1 MLSFIISSSK
11 HSFDIS
17 YPPSSK
23 QGQLSSTVPNP
34 TARCMFRYPTLIALF
49 DLSSPP
55 HLFLSSSHSYHF
67 VQMLAE
73 KDMALLTALMAVVD
87 NSNPEVINNV
97 AKSLVCY
104 SPLPPPFPP
113 LSFSPFPSLALSFFP
128 LSPSLPLFLPPSLP
142 HCYICRRI
150 CWKTRGCSCSGL
162 MLCCARKLR
171 TAVSRERGE
180 RAGRERGESGERA
193 GRARRAEKGAWRKM

>member
-1 MLSFIISSSK
+1 
-11 HSFDIS
+11 
-17 YPPSSK
+17 
-23 QGQLSSTVPNP
+23 
-34 TARCMFRYPTLIALF
+34 
-49 DLSSPP
+49 
-55 HLFLSSSHSYHF
+55 
-67 VQMLAE
+67 
-73 KDMALLTALMAVVD
+73 MALLTALMAVVD

-128 LSPSLPLFLPPSLP
+128 LFASLPLFLPPSLP

-193 GRARRAEKGAWRKM
+193 GRERGERGERRRVRGGKCKHSVNFDSCSGKGDYLQGEQLVHEGYDMLRDHGRHPLSTGIFFSISSFYSTLYIL